1 MMATTMKA
9 LQWDAKS
16 EKLSMV
22 EVPVPTVTNPF
33 DVVVKVGFVGVCGS
47 DLLVLRK
54 IHPAAEKVILG
65 HEFAGTVHA
74 VGTMVSSLQV
84 GDRVC
89 VNPNGNCNG
98 CRFCI
103 RGQPHFCTT
112 GKSAKNIRDLGIF
125 WDGAMADFCMVPADQ
140 VFRIPDDMS
149 IQQAVLCEPY
159 SCVIH
164 GYERISPLLPETRI
178 LILGAG
184 IIGMLFAALFQHR
197 GFPDVTVSEPSE
209 LRRKTVSRIGKG
221 CRGVSPTELKSLSTE
236 KDAEDVGFDVIV
248 DTSGVPMATQQAI
261 PLLRHGG
268 KLLIFGCCPADKQLS
283 FNPHDAWMKEI
294 TILTSRINPFCF
306 PKAIGLVNNMA
317 ADYLSFEKLGVKV
330 FSMHDYQ
337 DAIEMLKKGEI
348 TKALMEPSGLGECNN
363 V

>member
-1 MMATTMKA
+1 MMKA

-16 EKLSMV
+16 EQLSMV
-22 EVPVPTVTNPF
+22 EAPVPTVTNPF

-74 VGTMVSSLQV
+74 VGTMVSSLKV

-103 RGQPHFCTT
+103 QGQPHFCIT

-125 WDGAMADFCMVPADQ
+125 WDGAMAEFCMVPADQ

-149 IQQAVLCEPY
+149 LQQAVLCEPY

-164 GYERISPLLPETRI
+164 GYERLGPLLPETRI
-178 LILGAG
+178 LILGA
-184 IIGMLFAALFQHR
+184 
-197 GFPDVTVSEPSE
+197 
-209 LRRKTVSRIGKG
+209 
-221 CRGVSPTELKSLSTE
+221 
-236 KDAEDVGFDVIV
+236 
-248 DTSGVPMATQQAI
+248 
-261 PLLRHGG
+261 G

-294 TILTSRINPFCF
+294 TILASRINPFCF
-306 PKAIGLVNNMA
+306 PKAIALVKNMA
-317 ADYLSFEKLGVKV
+317 ADYLSFDQLGVKV
-330 FSMHDYQ
+330 FFMNDYQ
-337 DAIEMLKKGEI
+337 DAIQKLKNGEI
-348 TKALMEPSGLGECNN
+348 TKALLEPSGPGESNN